1 MTQVEAA
8 ALASLRDHRGAWG
21 TIRRIGALRLFVMG
35 FILLTA
41 FGFSM
46 AFHFEYLHGHMAFA
60 YSPVFD
66 WAGTLS
72 LCLGLMGLYA
82 LLVRLFEARWPSE
95 ARPRPGL
102 LGVGILLGMGLFCT
116 VYAIYAA
123 MGVAS
128 FRGVNGFNGVGLVV
142 LVAILAGFGEEIL
155 FRGVVFRVLEESLGT
170 LFAMILSASL
180 FGLMHAGSH
189 GATTF
194 STVAVAL
201 EAGGMLAAAYVWSR
215 SLWLPIGIHLAWNAT
230 QGGLFSAPISGGA
243 ARGLL
248 NFRLSPAAGPL
259 ITGGDFGP
267 EASIVALC
275 VCVSLGLVFVV
286 LAIRSGRWRGLRFRV
301 LLD

>member
-8 ALASLRDHRGAWG
+8 ALASPPDHRGVWG
-21 TIRRIGALRLFVMG
+21 TLRRIGALRLFVMG

-60 YSPVFD
+60 YSPLFD

-102 LGVGILLGMGLFCT
+102 LGVGMLLGTGLFCT

-170 LFAMILSASL
+170 LIAMILSATL
-180 FGLMHAGSH
+180 FGLMHAGNH

-230 QGGLFSAPISGGA
+230 QGGLFSEPISGGA
-243 ARGLL
+243 ATGLL
-248 NFRLSPAAGPL
+248 NFPLSPAAGPL

>member
-1 MTQVEAA
+1 MSQVEAA

-66 WAGTLS
+66 W
-72 LCLGLMGLYA
+72 
-82 LLVRLFEARWPSE
+82 
-95 ARPRPGL
+95 
-102 LGVGILLGMGLFCT
+102 
-116 VYAIYAA
+116 
-123 MGVAS
+123 
-128 FRGVNGFNGVGLVV
+128 
-142 LVAILAGFGEEIL
+142 
-155 FRGVVFRVLEESLGT
+155 
-170 LFAMILSASL
+170 SASL